1 MPTARRRQRSQI
13 LALLERFEP
22 ELARAFAASVA
33 DLRAGVDLA
42 AVEAALQRGDLAGVI
57 RALRLDAA
65 AFAQLE
71 AAITASYANSG
82 AATAA
87 AISGIRNPRTGE
99 RLFLRFDLRNPR
111 AEAWLRQ
118 HSSMRIVEIVAD
130 QREAV
135 RVIAEAGTRLG
146 DNPRRTA
153 LDIVGRINRA
163 TGRREG
169 GVLGL
174 TSTQAQWVANARE
187 ELASGD
193 PTLLRRYLGRERR
206 DKRFDRAVL
215 RAIDRGEPLP
225 ADTIRRAT
233 ERYSDRMLQLR
244 GETVARTEALSGL
257 NAARD
262 EAFRQAVDSGQ
273 VQRQNVM
280 KIWNATGDS
289 RTRDSHEE
297 MDGQAVAL
305 DEAFETPDGY
315 RLMYPTDSNLGAPAS
330 ETIQCRCWLE
340 QRIDFFAGVT

>member
-22 ELARAFAASVA
+22 ELARAFRESVD
-33 DLRAGVDLA
+33 DLRAGVDVA
-42 AVEAALQRGDLAGVI
+42 ALEAALARGDTAAVI
-57 RALRLDAA
+57 RALRLDTA
-65 AFAQLE
+65 AFLRLE
-71 AAITASYANSG
+71 TAIQANYTAAGS
-82 AATAA
+82 ATAA
-87 AISGIRNPRTGE
+87 TISNLRNPATGST
-99 RLFLRFDLRNPR
+99 LFVRFDLRNPR
-111 AEAWLRQ
+111 AETWLRQ
-118 HSSMRIVEIVAD
+118 HSSQRIVEIVAD

-135 RVIAEAGTRLG
+135 RIIAETGTRLG

-193 PTLLRRYLGRERR
+193 ATLLRRYLGRERR

-215 RAIDRGEPLP
+215 RAINRGEPLP

-244 GETVARTEALSGL
+244 GETIARTEALSGL

-262 EAFRQAVDSGQ
+262 EAFRQAIDSGE
-273 VQRQNVM
+273 VQAQNVL
-280 KIWNATGDS
+280 KVWNATGDS
-289 RTRDSHEE
+289 RTRDSHAE
-297 MDGQAVAL
+297 MDGQDVPL

-315 RLMYPTDSNLGAPAS
+315 RLMYPTDSSLGAPAE

-340 QRIDFFAGVT
+340 HRIDFFAGVT